1 MPSQTQ
7 NIPTPYSL
15 SRPSSEKDPHT
26 LRRNLKG
33 VPPGRSRPVAERGS
47 EGVIYGRKSS
57 EQEDRQVLSVESQLR
72 EDLRLAQEHGVH
84 VPGERVFTEA
94 MSAKR
99 PGRPAF
105 AEMLGFFHRG
115 ECDTLIAFKLDRIAR
130 NMLEG
135 GQVIQLLQEGK
146 IRRIITTERTYLP
159 SDNVL
164 MIAVEFGMANQ
175 YSRDLSMHVKN
186 AIKTK
191 VASGQYPGLAP
202 IGYLNDLLREE
213 GRRTIIADPE
223 RFEQVR
229 TLWHLMLTGSYTV
242 PALWRKAAGEMRL
255 TTPQYG
261 KIGGRILS
269 KNTLYNVFH
278 SHFYRGWFVLNG
290 ELHPGSH
297 PPMVTDDQFWRVQ
310 DLLGRDSLPRPHR
323 DRDFAFTGGLIRCGE
338 CGSSI
343 TAERHS
349 KTNKGNGRVHEW
361 TYYRCT
367 KKKPGVSCTQPFVEV
382 RELERQVDEFLASIT
397 IPGDIMEWAL
407 DTLRTENGRDCAVQ
421 RERLEAMRRA
431 LEQNRAARQR
441 LMDLRLRD
449 LVDDEEFRQRR
460 AELASED
467 ERLGQDMAN
476 REDGSNLWLDQVEG
490 AFCFCREARS
500 TFAEGDRAVK
510 RQVLEFVGS
519 NLVLEDKKLT
529 IYPGEFFAK
538 MQNAVENA
546 AWLPLLHDVRTMPLP
561 EWLPVSLHAA
571 ISAI

>member
-1 MPSQTQ
+1 MPPQTQ
-7 NIPTPYSL
+7 NIPTPHSL
-15 SRPSSEKDPHT
+15 SNPSSEKNRHIFS
-26 LRRNLKG
+26 RNLKG
-33 VPPGRSRPVAERGS
+33 GSSGRNRSTAERAS

-159 SDNVL
+159 ADNVL

-175 YSRDLSMHVKN
+175 YSRDLSVHVRN

-202 IGYLNDLLREE
+202 IGYLNDLSREE

-229 TLWHLMLTGSYTV
+229 TLWHLMLTGSYAV
-242 PALWRKAAGEMRL
+242 PALWRKASDEMRL

-278 SHFYRGWFVLNG
+278 SHFYRGWFELNG

-297 PPMVTDDQFWRVQ
+297 PPMVTEDQFWRVQ
-310 DLLGRDSLPRPHR
+310 ELLGRDGLPRPQRKH
-323 DRDFAFTGGLIRCGE
+323 DFAFTGGLIRCGE
-338 CGSSI
+338 CGCSI
-343 TAERHS
+343 TAERHT
-349 KTNKGNGRVHEW
+349 KTNKHDGRVHKW

-367 KKKPGVSCTQPFVEV
+367 KKKPGVTCSQPFVEV
-382 RELERQVDEFLASIT
+382 RELERQVDGFLASIT
-397 IPGDIMEWAL
+397 IPGDIVEWAL
-407 DTLRTENGRDCAVQ
+407 DSLRTENVRDRAVQ
-421 RERLEAMRRA
+421 RETLEAMRRD
-431 LEQNRAARQR
+431 LEQNETARRR

-460 AELASED
+460 SELASD
-467 ERLGQDMAN
+467 GERLGRDLAN
-476 REDGSNLWLDQVEG
+476 GDDSSNLWLNRVEG
-490 AFCFCREARS
+490 AFCFCKEART
-500 TFAEGDRAVK
+500 TFADGDRAVK
-510 RQVLEFVGS
+510 RQMLEFVGS
-519 NLVLEDKKLT
+519 NLILEDKKLT
-529 IYPGEFFAK
+529 IYPGEFFAGVQK
-538 MQNAVENA
+538 AVENQ
-546 AWLPLLHDVRTMPLP
+546 AWLPLLHDVRTTSLP
-561 EWLPVSLHAA
+561 EWLPVPPQVVTKAV
-571 ISAI
+571 